1 MTIEKESDWSPCV
14 LPGVVDEVVDDR
26 LVVYDPRADR
36 VHVLNL
42 AAAAVFDL
50 CDGKTPV
57 PRIIEELRE
66 AVPEGVFDCDHEVPR
81 ILAEMLDQGLLE

>member
-1 MTIEKESDWSPCV
+1 MEMKRESAWIPRV
-14 LPGVVDEVVDDR
+14 PVEIVEEVVDDQ

-50 CDGKTPV
+50 CDGKTTV
-57 PRIIEELRE
+57 EAIVSAFRE
-66 AVPEGVFDCDHEVPR
+66 SVPEGSLDCDHEVPR
-81 ILAEMLDQGLLE
+81 ILGEMLDQGLLE